1 MMLLLPGELME
12 FRHSGSDERFKIVL
26 SSERER
32 ERTEK
37 GTNCLDAVC
46 PMAESEES
54 LKRAGSLV
62 N

>member
-12 FRHSGSDERFKIVL
+12 FRHSGCSDERFKIVL
-26 SSERER
+26 SGERER
-32 ERTEK
+32 EKEK

-46 PMAESEES
+46 PMAETEES